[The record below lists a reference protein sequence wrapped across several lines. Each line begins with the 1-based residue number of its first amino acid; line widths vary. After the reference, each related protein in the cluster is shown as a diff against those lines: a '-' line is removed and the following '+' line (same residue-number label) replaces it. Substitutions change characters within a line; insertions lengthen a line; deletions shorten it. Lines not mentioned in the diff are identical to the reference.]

1 MTNLQAQKIKAIA
14 LTVTDIDRSL
24 IFYTKAL
31 HFELISDNIVAE
43 NFSDHSGELRN
54 SKIRIATLKLGD
66 ENIRL
71 MQYLDQQGKPIPQD
85 AKSNDLWFQ
94 HLAIVVSNM
103 DRAYTHLQS
112 FAIEPISTAPQTIP
126 PENQAAAYIQAFKFR
141 DPDRHPLELICFPPD
156 KGQEK
161 WHQKSEQLFLGI
173 DHTAI
178 AIANTDQS
186 LHFYRDFLGMQVEG
200 GSFNWGETQAR
211 LDGLPQAKV
220 RITAL
225 RPTQGG
231 LGIELLDYIEPATG
245 RPMPSDLQPYDTAY
259 MQVELVAKLS
269 DRSSAPSSLIKDPT
283 GHCIRLSTESSHSES
298 L

>member
-173 DHTAI
+173 
-178 AIANTDQS
+178 
-186 LHFYRDFLGMQVEG
+186 
-200 GSFNWGETQAR
+200 
-211 LDGLPQAKV
+211 
-220 RITAL
+220 
-225 RPTQGG
+225 
-231 LGIELLDYIEPATG
+231 ELLDYIEPATG